1 MPLDKPA
8 NCGVLYSNY
17 APNVIA
23 PDTKDS
29 TMKSPELIEL
39 DRALRRSRDQQP
51 DSVSMRR
58 TFATMLAER
67 TSNPAGLKVETV
79 TAGGRPADRLT
90 FADHA
95 DDGVLL
101 YLHGGGYAV
110 CSPFTHRALA
120 ANLGRASGLN
130 ALVPDYRLAP
140 EHPFPAAVDD
150 AVAVYRGLLE
160 AGTPPERIAIA
171 GDSAGGGL
179 TLATMLSVRD
189 AGDPL
194 PGAAALISPWTDL
207 AVTGESVKTRQKDD
221 PMLYRSG
228 LIEHAE
234 MYLGD
239 GDRKHPLA
247 SPLYADLSGLPPLII
262 HVGTAEILLDDATRL
277 AERATAAGVD
287 VSLHLYEDMMHV
299 WHYFEGMLP
308 ESGAAIEQIGQFI
321 KANIVYTE
329 A

>member
-1 MPLDKPA
+1 
-8 NCGVLYSNY
+8 
-17 APNVIA
+17 
-23 PDTKDS
+23 
-29 TMKSPELIEL
+29 MKSPERIQL
-39 DRALRRSRDQQP
+39 DKALRKSREQQP
-51 DSVSMRR
+51 ASISMRR
-58 TFATMLAER
+58 ALATMLAER
-67 TSNPAGLKVETV
+67 TIIPPGLNVETV

-90 FADHA
+90 FADHS

-150 AVAVYRGLLE
+150 AVAAYRWLLD
-160 AGTPPERIAIA
+160 AGTPPERIVIA

-207 AVTGESVKTRQKDD
+207 AVTGESVTTRQKDD
-221 PMLYRSG
+221 PMLFRSG

-234 MYLGD
+234 MYLGA

-262 HVGTAEILLDDATRL
+262 HVGTAEILLDDSTRL
-277 AERATAAGVD
+277 AERAEAAGVE
-287 VSLHLYEDMMHV
+287 VTLHCYEDMMHV
-299 WHYFEGMLP
+299 WHYFEGTLP
-308 ESGAAIEQIGQFI
+308 ESAAAIEQIGAFI
-321 KANIVYTE
+321 KANIVLAE